1 MNIENLDLSE
11 ETNDVLKR
19 QPHWITRFGN
29 ILIFIIIMM
38 LIFLT
43 SIIKYNDVINA
54 SIVVTSKNPP
64 VNIIAKS
71 SGILTQI
78 NAKENQKVLKS
89 DVLGVIKNNANFDDI
104 KSVKSYLKLFVPTVK
119 DFDSL
124 STILNSDV
132 ELGEVQRIYNNFR
145 LSYQNYLNHVVLN
158 PEKNRIDNYNLQMIS
173 KQKSL
178 KNNLDRLQHYRLQVA
193 NTKKIFIKNTEL
205 YKKGIISEI
214 DYINNQSMYL
224 KAKEKYQELKSIIEN
239 KKSNVL
245 ISQDDLTQTSIKN
258 ENSLIFLN
266 QNLEQSKQELI
277 NSIKEWEQKYV
288 LSSPINGKLTLFDIW
303 HQYQDIKTNEI
314 VFTIVPNELNGLIG
328 RVLVPINNSGKVK
341 SGQNVL
347 IKLRN
352 YPYQEWGKLKGKI
365 ISISN
370 IPKAETSE
378 YIAIVELNSL
388 ITSYNKVIEFKQKM
402 EGEAEII
409 VDEIT
414 LLERLL
420 YPIKDIFN

>member
-1 MNIENLDLSE
+1 
-11 ETNDVLKR
+11 
-19 QPHWITRFGN
+19 
-29 ILIFIIIMM
+29 
-38 LIFLT
+38 
-43 SIIKYNDVINA
+43 
-54 SIVVTSKNPP
+54 
-64 VNIIAKS
+64 
-71 SGILTQI
+71 
-78 NAKENQKVLKS
+78 
-89 DVLGVIKNNANFDDI
+89 
-104 KSVKSYLKLFVPTVK
+104 
-119 DFDSL
+119 
-124 STILNSDV
+124 
-132 ELGEVQRIYNNFR
+132 
-145 LSYQNYLNHVVLN
+145 
-158 PEKNRIDNYNLQMIS
+158 
-173 KQKSL
+173 
-178 KNNLDRLQHYRLQVA
+178 
-193 NTKKIFIKNTEL
+193 
-205 YKKGIISEI
+205 
-214 DYINNQSMYL
+214 MYL

-245 ISQDDLTQTSIKN
+245 ISQDELTQTSIKN